1 MDIYSNTKQSKHS
14 RPPRKP
20 VRGKKNVFVRIK
32 DWFLALAKWK
42 KAVLITVLS
51 ITLVLSIITGYM
63 AIFVADLVEDY
74 QYEEVED
81 PEIEQIIPIAE
92 GITNIALFGIDTR
105 TQGVFSGNSDSIMIL
120 SINSDT
126 GKIKVISVMR
136 DSLVK
141 IPGMKENK
149 INAAYGYGGPA
160 LAIKTLNQ
168 TFGLD
173 IKEYA
178 TVNFF
183 GMSDIIDAVGGIEV
197 NVLERELVQGKL
209 NGLIIEQANHR
220 YVKPQFVEKPGLQ
233 NLSGMQAVAWAR
245 IRNTA
250 TEDGVNDDYGRTDRQ
265 RYVMEQLLNKALA
278 LEYSQYPK
286 LIKAMLPYMQTSL
299 SFSEIIELAG
309 ILTKDIT
316 FEQTRIPQHSYVMAG
331 PRINR
336 VGSYVYFNLDYAK
349 RVVHSVIYDGISQ
362 EEFIAANGVVRQG
375 WYTGPVD
382 APPAEGEI
390 SSEEESG
397 DASSG
402 DSSDMDS
409 SDSGSQDGSEG
420 SGSNSSGSNPS
431 DGNSTSGETSGG
443 ESSGGESGGG
453 GQSGTESSGGGGT
466 PPSTSNPDDGS
477 GETQTE

>member
-1 MDIYSNTKQSKHS
+1 MDIYSSKKMAKHS
-14 RPPRKP
+14 RPPRKKVP
-20 VRGKKNVFVRIK
+20 GKKNVFARIK
-32 DWFLALAKWK
+32 DWFLGLSKVK
-42 KAVLITVLS
+42 KGILIAVVSLL
-51 ITLVLSIITGYM
+51 LVLSILIGVVLGFFLDMT
-63 AIFVADLVEDY
+63 EDY
-74 QYEEVED
+74 QYEEVDD

-105 TQGVFSGNSDSIMIL
+105 KDGVFTGNSDSIMIL

-126 GKIKVISVMR
+126 GKINIISVMR

-141 IPGMKENK
+141 IPGMQENK

-178 TVNFF
+178 TVNFH
-183 GMSDIIDAVGGIEV
+183 GMADIIDAVGGIEV

-220 YVKPQFVEKPGLQ
+220 YIPYKDKLVEKPGLQ
-233 NLSGMQAVAWAR
+233 TLSGIQAVAWAR
-245 IRNTA
+245 IRYAA

-286 LIKAMLPYMQTSL
+286 LIKAMLPYVQTSL
-299 SFSEIIELAG
+299 SFAEIVELSG

-316 FEQTRIPQHSYVMAG
+316 FEQTRIPQQSYVMAG

-336 VGSYVYFNLDYAK
+336 VGSYVYFNLDFAK
-349 RVVHSVIYDGISQ
+349 KIVHSIIYDGISQ
-362 EEFIAANGVVRQG
+362 DDYIKANGVVLQG
-375 WYTGPVD
+375 WYTGPVSD
-382 APPAEGEI
+382 PPASGEDDSSDDYSSDDSSDI
-390 SSEEESG
+390 DSSDGSSSDIDSSDNSSSEE
-397 DASSG
+397 SSG
-402 DSSDMDS
+402 ANSSEQPSTGES
-409 SDSGSQDGSEG
+409 STQPPSQD
-420 SGSNSSGSNPS
+420 N
-431 DGNSTSGETSGG
+431 SGG
-443 ESSGGESGGG
+443 EELPSQPTGTGSSGGSE
-453 GQSGTESSGGGGT
+453 
-466 PPSTSNPDDGS
+466 
-477 GETQTE
+477 ETQS